1 MHAELL
7 LVQVQPLATLQ
18 PFQELL
24 FLSQGSILPED
35 PLLLQRPIQSEVF
48 NNLGKLY
55 FELETGKNAEAPQ
68 IGELADRFRNSSK
81 LVSQ

>member
-7 LVQVQPLATLQ
+7 LVQVQPLATLE
-18 PFQELL
+18 PFEELL
-24 FLSQGSILPED
+24 FLPQRSILPED

-55 FELETGKNAEAPQ
+55 FELETGTMMSMSQ
-68 IGELADRFRNSSK
+68 MNSE
-81 LVSQ
+81 